1 MLDQIRKCFQDGR
14 IIWRQHALSRMLE
27 REISR
32 ADVQLTI
39 DEGELIETYPETHPY
54 PTYLVLGYSRGQ
66 PLHVVLALDSSKET
80 AYIITAYIPSTA
92 HFSDDFK
99 TRKRGEQ

>member
-32 ADVQLTI
+32 ADVQLAI
-39 DEGELIETYPETHPY
+39 NEGEVIETYPETHPY
-54 PTYLVLGYSRGQ
+54 PTCLIMGYSRGQ
-66 PLHVVLALDSSKET
+66 PLHIVLALDGPNET

-92 HFSDDFK
+92 HFSEDFK
-99 TRKRGEQ
+99 TRKR